1 MTEQENKNDE
11 QQELGF
17 YEKMSK
23 RTVEILEE
31 GKKTFDEALK
41 KASEEMSGAGEFSSE
56 QADKVKSWVR
66 RDFALMGEHAE
77 KARDSFK
84 KAVEPHRVAAGAQSL
99 FSWLLNSTAET
110 LSGWAE
116 KTEKQLEYKTGEVTS
131 PGTLTCKACEA
142 EMHLKSNVRIPPCP
156 KCYKT
161 LFRKSY

>member
-1 MTEQENKNDE
+1 MTEQEKKSEE

-23 RTVEILEE
+23 RTVEILED

-41 KASEEMSGAGEFSSE
+41 KAGEELSGAGEFSSE

-99 FSWLLNSTAET
+99 FSWLLSSTAET
-110 LSGWAE
+110 LTGWAE

-156 KCYKT
+156 KCHKT

>member
-1 MTEQENKNDE
+1 MAEQEHNTDE
-11 QQELGF
+11 QQDLGF

-23 RTVEILEE
+23 RTAELLEE
-31 GKKTFDEALK
+31 GKKTFEEALK
-41 KASEEMSGAGEFSSE
+41 KAGEELGNAGEFSSE
-56 QADKVKSWVR
+56 QADKVKAWVR
-66 RDFALMGEHAE
+66 RDFALMGEHAD

-99 FSWLLNSTAET
+99 FSWFLSSTAET
-110 LSGWAE
+110 LSDWAE

-156 KCYKT
+156 KCHKT
-161 LFRKSY
+161 FFRKSY